1 MSEVSE
7 DGKGELDMEYISVHC
22 RDCGCDFDLEI
33 NEHGCALGVCNCEEI
48 SEDLGL
54 EDTALE
60 DAISIYDDFIVKM
73 PPIKQHTQKVK
84 IKSIKRG
91 TPNIIEF
98 DYIEEKKR
106 SESK

>member
-1 MSEVSE
+1 MKE
-7 DGKGELDMEYISVHC
+7 KIEYVPVHC
-22 RDCGCDFDLEI
+22 PICNTDFDLVED
-33 NEHGCALGVCNCEEI
+33 EYGYMGVCNCEEI
-48 SEDLGL
+48 PEDLGL
-54 EDTALE
+54 EDTVPE